1 MLAYNLR
8 ILLPHACE
16 AAPQHIRMNVFYEE
30 AGSLKA
36 ASIVEDNNTSLQVQ
50 TQHGKRA
57 KVKAA
62 SVLLR
67 FEHHSLSEFME
78 QARVV
83 ADDIDPEF
91 LWEACGQ
98 SEFSFD
104 TLAEDYFGRAPRAE
118 ELAGLLTRL
127 QTTPTHFYKKG
138 RGRYKPA
145 PPDALKAALESLERK
160 RKLAELQAEYT
171 ASLMRHELPEAF
183 KPVLQQLLYKPD
195 RTTAETRA
203 LEDACAQ
210 QKLSAVRLLEKCGA
224 LKSSL
229 DYHHGRFLFE
239 YFPRGTAFDKT
250 LEASTPDELELA
262 PVQAFSIDDAAT
274 TEIDDAFSVTN
285 LASGNWQVGIHIA
298 APALGI
304 DKGSGLD
311 AEARKRMST
320 VYFPG
325 DKVTMLPASVIEKF
339 SLIEGNDYPVVS
351 MYVEINRDLEM
362 LGMHTAVERV
372 HVASNL
378 RHDALDA
385 QFSDQAIAG
394 GEVDFEYGEQLL
406 LLNRFAATLK
416 QRRGKDNNSAD
427 RVDYSFFVEDDRVR
441 IVPRKRGSAV
451 DLVVSELMILVNA
464 EWARLLTEAKLPAF
478 YRTQTNGKVRMS
490 TVPAPH
496 EGLGLSQYI
505 WASSPLRRYADLVN
519 QRQLISVVRGTAPAY
534 APRDEQ
540 LFEVMRGF
548 ELAYDAYAGHQRL
561 MERYWCL
568 RWLLQDNIVDVQ
580 GQVIRDDLVRIDDIP
595 LVCRVA
601 SLPQSARGDV
611 VQLRVS
617 DIDLFELTL
626 RCEYRDVVANEAS

>member
-8 ILLPHACE
+8 TLLPHACE
-16 AAPQHIRMNVFYEE
+16 AASQHIRMNVFYEE

-104 TLAEDYFGRAPRAE
+104 TLAAEYFGRAPRAE
-118 ELAGLLTRL
+118 ESAGLLTRL

-145 PPDALKAALESLERK
+145 PPDALKAALKSLERK
-160 RKLAELQAEYT
+160 RKLAELQGEYA

-195 RTTAETRA
+195 RTTAEARA

-210 QKLSAVRLLEKCGA
+210 QKLSAARLLEKCGA
-224 LKSSL
+224 LKSSV

-239 YFPRGTAFDKT
+239 YFPRGTGFDKA
-250 LEASTPDELELA
+250 LEASVTDELELA

-274 TEIDDAFSVTN
+274 TEIDDAFSVTK
-285 LASGNWQVGIHIA
+285 LANGNWQVGIHIA

-304 DKGSGLD
+304 DPGSGLD

-325 DKVTMLPASVIEKF
+325 DKVTMLPASAIELF
-339 SLIEGNDYPVVS
+339 SLVEGNDYPAVS
-351 MYVEINRDLEM
+351 MYVEINQDLEM
-362 LGMHTAVERV
+362 LGMHTALDRV

-378 RHDALDA
+378 RHDMLDA
-385 QFSDQAIAG
+385 QFSDQAVAD
-394 GEVDFEYGEQLL
+394 GEVNFEYGEQLL
-406 LLNRFAATLK
+406 LLNRFAATLR
-416 QRRGKDNNSAD
+416 QRRGKDNNGAD
-427 RVDYSFFVEDDRVR
+427 RVDYSFLVEDDRVR

-451 DLVVSELMILVNA
+451 DLLVSELMILVNA

-496 EGLGLSQYI
+496 DGLGLSQYI
-505 WASSPLRRYADLVN
+505 WASSPLRRYADLAN
-519 QRQLISVVRGTAPAY
+519 QRQLISVVRGTSPAY

-601 SLPQSARGDV
+601 SLPQSTQGDV

-626 RCEYRDVVANEAS
+626 RCEYRDVAGNEAL